1 MMKSVIAS
9 ALALVAI
16 SQPLFAADNIADL
29 EKAARGEGQLQSVGM
44 PDSWANWKDT
54 WQQLGSIYGIKHQD
68 TDMSSAQEIAKFAAE
83 NIADLEKAARGE
95 GQLHSIGM
103 PDSWANWKDT
113 WQQLGSIY
121 GIKHQDTDM
130 SSAQE
135 IAKFAAE
142 KANATADI
150 GDVGGAFGPVA
161 VKQGVTQPYKPST
174 WADIPNWAKDA
185 DGHWMLA
192 YTGTIAFLINKDL
205 VKAAPTS
212 WQSLLGG
219 DYKVT
224 LGDVGVASQANNGV
238 LAAAYATGGS
248 EKNLKPAL
256 ELFGQLA
263 KQGRLSLNDPTI
275 ANIEKGE
282 VEVGVLWDF
291 NALNYRDQIDPKKF
305 DVVIPSDGS
314 VIAGY
319 TTIINKWAK
328 NPNAAKLAREYILS
342 DAGQIN
348 LARGYAR
355 PIRSNLTLPDDVKA
369 KLLPAEQYANA
380 KPVQDHAAWEQSS
393 KALPRQ
399 WQETVMINMQ

>member
-1 MMKSVIAS
+1 MKSVIAS
-9 ALALVAI
+9 ALAMVAI
-16 SQPLFAADNIADL
+16 SQPLFATN
-29 EKAARGEGQLQSVGM
+29 S
-44 PDSWANWKDT
+44 
-54 WQQLGSIYGIKHQD
+54 Y
-68 TDMSSAQEIAKFAAE
+68 AAE

-185 DGHWMLA
+185 DGNWMLA

-355 PIRSNLTLPDDVKA
+355 PIRSNVTLPDDVKA